1 MTKIFFKLILF
12 LISIHEIKTF
22 KCGADDIKIKP
33 KELTFNKTYYQKDD
47 SESSGYK
54 AITNPSNDDISTY
67 YEHLTATTSTAF
79 TLTYSFNLSDGTSVR
94 LIVKFKVKRY

>member
-1 MTKIFFKLILF
+1 MPIAGNLGYL
-12 LISIHEIKTF
+12 EY
-22 KCGADDIKIKP
+22 A
-33 KELTFNKTYYQKDD
+33 LTSDTTVDANKTYYQKDD